1 MVDDEQVRAPG
12 CGLAGDLDGRVDGEQ
27 HLRDLLPRV
36 AVHEPHGVV
45 LVGGVG
51 RVPPVH
57 QVDDVA
63 QGRHAGRLV
72 GGARLGLTPARES
85 GMAAGSPVRSSVAM

>member
-1 MVDDEQVRAPG
+1 MVDHQQVGAPG
-12 CGLAGDLDGRVDGEQ
+12 GGLAGDVDGGVDGEQ

-45 LVGGVG
+45 LVGRVG

-63 QGRHAGRLV
+63 EGRHAGRLV
-72 GGARLGLTPARES
+72 GGVLVRDRRRL
-85 GMAAGSPVRSSVAM
+85 AGRSRVAM